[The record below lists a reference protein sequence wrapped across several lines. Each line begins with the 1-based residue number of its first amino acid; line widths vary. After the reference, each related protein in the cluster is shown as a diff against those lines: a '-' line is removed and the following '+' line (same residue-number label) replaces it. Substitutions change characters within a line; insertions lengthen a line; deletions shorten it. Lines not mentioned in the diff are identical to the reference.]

1 MNVTL
6 PLSLQNKL
14 LTVPEL
20 TLEFQGN
27 RTSVYN
33 AFLDTGSG
41 GTLFDTDMVAAIG
54 ISYDT
59 GMDIRTIQGI
69 GEPETVFEHE
79 INIEVDTLR
88 LDGFIAEIGNMQQ
101 YGFTALIGLDFLLAT
116 HAIIDLDAMTLTLRT

>member
-79 INIEVDTLR
+79 INIEVATLR

>member
-20 TLEFQGN
+20 TLEFQAN

-79 INIEVDTLR
+79 INIEVTTLR

>member
-20 TLEFQGN
+20 TLEFH

-79 INIEVDTLR
+79 INIEVATLR